1 MTEVLMGPGA
11 PGRYE
16 SPPGTVVTVTADL
29 LFYNPGKPM
38 GERDIERLLG
48 RHPHSRLFRYLA
60 ASENGLDTGFLTK
73 EERQAVRELEASGL
87 VQVRKGVARLAAD
100 ARRDL
105 LHQAKGLVASES
117 ASDEGAL
124 LGARLE
130 FIQEL
135 TRVMSLSQSVADL
148 FRSSFATLSKV
159 LRFDIGAAV
168 ILEQNLDAY
177 LWHREG
183 IENPVSDE
191 FASEVRRI
199 LSRLLGV
206 SFGETDLLI
215 QANFAGTSD
224 HPVEGNCFEHSV
236 STVLH
241 QENRTAGVIVLF
253 SSSKFS
259 PQASGILEVL
269 ASQIS
274 IVLGSIRTAERI
286 QNLAD
291 TDDLTGI
298 WNKRWLRRQLPNEIE
313 RSRIYSIPLSLAMFD
328 VDDFKLI
335 NDRFGHVIGDV
346 LLSELCG
353 SVRETLRPPDMFARF
368 GGDEFAV
375 VLPHSDLD
383 GARAVADRIMQR
395 ARALRIFAADG
406 QTEIQCTVSVGLAAY
421 DPDGMTA
428 AQLIQLADERL
439 YESKRLGK
447 DRVSW

>member
-1 MTEVLMGPGA
+1 
-11 PGRYE
+11 
-16 SPPGTVVTVTADL
+16 
-29 LFYNPGKPM
+29 M
-38 GERDIERLLG
+38 GERDIEDLLG
-48 RHPHSRLFRYLA
+48 RHPHARLLRYLA
-60 ASENGLDTGFLTK
+60 ASEGGLDTGFLTK
-73 EERQAVRELEASGL
+73 EERQAVRELEGSRR
-87 VQVRKGVARLAAD
+87 VEVRKGTVRLTAA
-100 ARRDL
+100 ARREL
-105 LHQAKGLVASES
+105 QQQAKRLVKADS

-135 TRVMSLSQSVADL
+135 TRVMTLSQSVADL
-148 FRSSFATLSKV
+148 FRSSFTTLSRV

-183 IENPVSDE
+183 IEDPVSDE
-191 FASEVRRI
+191 FASHVREV
-199 LSRLLGV
+199 LSGLLGV

-215 QANFAGTSD
+215 QANFTDASD
-224 HPVEGNCFEHSV
+224 HPVEGNRFEHSV
-236 STVLH
+236 STVLR

-253 SSSKFS
+253 SSTKFP

-313 RSRIYSIPLSLAMFD
+313 RSRIYSLPLSLAMFD
-328 VDDFKLI
+328 VDDFKQV
-335 NDRFGHVIGDV
+335 NDMYGHVIGDV
-346 LLSELCG
+346 VLSELCG

-375 VLPHSDLD
+375 VLPHSDMN
-383 GARAVADRIMQR
+383 GARAVADRIMHR
-395 ARALRIFAADG
+395 ARSLRIFAADG
-406 QTEIQCTVSVGLAAY
+406 QTEIRCTVSIGLATY
-421 DPDGMTA
+421 VPPMSA
-428 AQLIQLADERL
+428 AELIHGADDRL

-447 DRVSW
+447 NRVSW